1 MASVAHVELTIRSAG
16 WREVYKTEEKFPSRK
31 APNAADLLIA
41 RAAGHWHAKRM
52 SSVITAPTYR
62 WSVEEYQKL
71 GEVGI
76 FHEDDRVELLN
87 GEIVIMAP
95 IGLRHM
101 NAVRRLIN
109 TMARKY
115 GSRCLVDAQ
124 NPLVI
129 DGESMPQ
136 PDLLLLRQDLD
147 EGREPTP
154 EDVLLLVEVAD
165 SSLSY
170 DSRDK
175 RDAYARTGVREYWLL
190 NLPQNQLHVFRDP
203 DSHGYRSEVIIRA
216 DESVAPLAFP
226 QETVALAEIL
236 PP

>member
-1 MASVAHVELTIRSAG
+1 
-16 WREVYKTEEKFPSRK
+16 
-31 APNAADLLIA
+31 
-41 RAAGHWHAKRM
+41 M
-52 SSVITAPTYR
+52 SSVTTAPTYR
-62 WSVEEYQKL
+62 WSVDEYQKL
-71 GEVGI
+71 GETGI
-76 FHEDDRVELLN
+76 FHEDERVELLN
-87 GEIVIMAP
+87 GEIVVMAP

-115 GSRCLVDAQ
+115 GKLCLVDAQ

-136 PDLLLLRQDLD
+136 PDLLLLRSDLD
-147 EGREPTP
+147 ESHAPTP

-165 SSLSY
+165 SSLAY

-175 RDAYARTGVREYWLL
+175 RDAYARTGICEYWLL
-190 NLPQNQLHVFRDP
+190 NLPRNQLHIFRNP
-203 DSHGYRSEVIIRA
+203 RPQGYGTELIVHAEGSA
-216 DESVAPLAFP
+216 APLAFP
-226 QETVALAEIL
+226 EEAVALAEIL